1 MPRIPLPET
10 NQLPQGMLQVRAADT
25 TAVGRAMMGF
35 GESIAGLG
43 AAFGAMAKKQE
54 QEKEQQDLV
63 AVRKTL
69 VDERLNQMQTM
80 EKMQT
85 DAPLGAPNFTKDY
98 LGNFEK
104 RRAEI
109 EKQNA
114 ELSPKAREAL
124 NLGMSELRN
133 GLADNAMRFESQS
146 AGKKAVM
153 DAQDTQQKLG
163 QIAGMNPT
171 EEGYNTAIQE
181 WDKTV
186 DALPNIDAA
195 TRETIRRNGRDQI
208 SLAAAQAWVD
218 ANPEE
223 ARKALSPPKQ
233 AAPIGDREAYAMD
246 TFMKAGYTRE
256 QAAGIV
262 GNLIHESGGLNTKA
276 RNPGDGRDGSDSIG
290 VAQWNGSRAKA
301 LKDFAAAQGKDWHD
315 YDVQLQ
321 FVLHELNGSESA
333 AGRALRNAKT
343 ADDAAG
349 VIVTMYERPAGSQS
363 GAAASHGWSN
373 RRDQARRLAGASVGR
388 TVTDGQ
394 TGVPQLDAIP
404 QDKRNALLNRAEG
417 QINQQA
423 VENRAALAPL
433 VENATAAYMAT
444 GEYAGPPIT
453 EQMFQQAYPQDW
465 ETRWAQF
472 QNTVQTG
479 ETIAEFKTLPLG
491 EIQSRVEALQPAT
504 DDPLYA
510 DKYKAYE
517 VAQAAAKQVLEAR
530 QRDPAAYVMQAFP
543 KISDA
548 VEAASAPDAGADA
561 IRAQFAQMDAAYD
574 QIGMPA
580 NQRFLLTDSQVSAAM
595 DRFNNTELTPQDR
608 VAAVQQA
615 LASTSDPD
623 QRQRIFEQFVAKD
636 KDFGRLQSAF
646 NAWER
651 GDEGAARRLFTAGM
665 TNPDKVMKAP
675 EGYTDDMIGAEVE
688 QAMLGDNTIGDA
700 KYGLRAGILENT
712 EMFARDK
719 ALAISAVKQAMIG
732 GKSIDEAVELTM
744 RDIHGPVKLIDVYV
758 SYPEGTVNLYANAP
772 EGTDIAAFRTGAVQ
786 ALPVFRQALEANM
799 PPPVSAKDNEQSFLE
814 YQRLKRR
821 VDDIMD
827 TGQLRNLGDGY
838 GFYDPVTQGFVAGSD
853 GQPIVLSLERILNG
867 ERRR

>member
-1 MPRIPLPET
+1 
-10 NQLPQGMLQVRAADT
+10 
-25 TAVGRAMMGF
+25 
-35 GESIAGLG
+35 
-43 AAFGAMAKKQE
+43 
-54 QEKEQQDLV
+54 
-63 AVRKTL
+63 
-69 VDERLNQMQTM
+69 
-80 EKMQT
+80 
-85 DAPLGAPNFTKDY
+85 
-98 LGNFEK
+98 
-104 RRAEI
+104 
-109 EKQNA
+109 
-114 ELSPKAREAL
+114 
-124 NLGMSELRN
+124 
-133 GLADNAMRFESQS
+133 
-146 AGKKAVM
+146 
-153 DAQDTQQKLG
+153 
-163 QIAGMNPT
+163 
-171 EEGYNTAIQE
+171 
-181 WDKTV
+181 
-186 DALPNIDAA
+186 
-195 TRETIRRNGRDQI
+195 
-208 SLAAAQAWVD
+208 
-218 ANPEE
+218 
-223 ARKALSPPKQ
+223 
-233 AAPIGDREAYAMD
+233 
-246 TFMKAGYTRE
+246 
-256 QAAGIV
+256 
-262 GNLIHESGGLNTKA
+262 
-276 RNPGDGRDGSDSIG
+276 
-290 VAQWNGSRAKA
+290 
-301 LKDFAAAQGKDWHD
+301 
-315 YDVQLQ
+315 
-321 FVLHELNGSESA
+321 
-333 AGRALRNAKT
+333 
-343 ADDAAG
+343 
-349 VIVTMYERPAGSQS
+349 
-363 GAAASHGWSN
+363 
-373 RRDQARRLAGASVGR
+373 
-388 TVTDGQ
+388 TDGQ

-404 QDKRNALLNRAEG
+404 QDKRNALLNRAETA
-417 QINQQA
+417 INQQA

-433 VENATAAYMAT
+433 VENATAAYTAT

-504 DDPLYA
+504 SDPLYA

-530 QRDPAAYVMQAFP
+530 QRDPAAYVMQMFP
-543 KISDA
+543 KVGEA
-548 VEAASAPDAGADA
+548 VDAASAADAGPDA

-574 QIGMPA
+574 QLGMPA

-595 DRFNNTELTPQDR
+595 ERFNNGELTPQDR

-636 KDFGRLQSAF
+636 KDFGKLQSAF

-665 TNPDKVMKAP
+665 TNPDKVMKSP

-688 QAMLGDNTIGDA
+688 QAMLGDNTVGDA

-719 ALAISAVKQAMIG
+719 ALAMAAVKQAMIG

-744 RDIHGPVKLIDVYV
+744 RDIHGPVQLIDIYV